1 MSVVKKLISLDISV
15 AKELEAVSKILN
27 KSQKEVV
34 ENALDFYF
42 DYTDGMVADKITQKI
57 RDKSMKVY
65 DSGKIYDKLGIK
77 IEN

>member
-1 MSVVKKLISLDISV
+1 
-15 AKELEAVSKILN
+15 
-27 KSQKEVV
+27 
-34 ENALDFYF
+34 
-42 DYTDGMVADKITQKI
+42 MVADKITQKI